1 MNSAPQPSPAS
12 DPRSPDPDPDPGE
25 VTQLLAAAGTGR
37 DSDRLLELVYAELR
51 RLAGAQMQRESAG
64 LTLQPT
70 ALVHEAWLRLVQSGE
85 RTFEGRV
92 HFFRT
97 AARAMRRILVDRARR
112 VDRAKHGGQLERVT
126 LDDSRD
132 APDASTGLALDLVDL
147 NDALAELEAFDPR
160 LSELVALRWL
170 AGLSVEETADALG
183 LSSRSVK
190 REWSVARAWLAR
202 RLESREET

>member
-1 MNSAPQPSPAS
+1 MDPTSPSTEPPAPE
-12 DPRSPDPDPDPGE
+12 PGE
-25 VTQLLAAAGTGR
+25 VTQLLAVAGPGR
-37 DSDRLLELVYAELR
+37 ESDRLLELVYAELR
-51 RLAGAQMQRESAG
+51 RLAAAQMQRESAR

-97 AARAMRRILVDRARR
+97 AARAMRRILIDRARR
-112 VDRAKHGGQLERVT
+112 SDRVKHGGALERVT
-126 LDDSRD
+126 LDDSSD
-132 APDASTGLALDLVDL
+132 AEASPNSLDLVDL

-170 AGLSVEETADALG
+170 AGLSVDETADALG

-202 RLESREET
+202 RLDSQGEA

>member
-1 MNSAPQPSPAS
+1 M
-12 DPRSPDPDPDPGE
+12 
-25 VTQLLAAAGTGR
+25 TQLLVAAGSGR
-37 DSDRLLELVYAELR
+37 ESDRLLQLVYAELR
-51 RLAGAQMQRESAG
+51 RLAAAQMQREPAR

-97 AARAMRRILVDRARR
+97 AARAMRRILIDRARR
-112 VDRAKHGGQLERVT
+112 VDRVKHGGELERVT

-132 APDASTGLALDLVDL
+132 MEASPNSLALDLVDL
-147 NDALAELEAFDPR
+147 NEALEELESFDPR

-202 RLESREET
+202 RLNSEGEA